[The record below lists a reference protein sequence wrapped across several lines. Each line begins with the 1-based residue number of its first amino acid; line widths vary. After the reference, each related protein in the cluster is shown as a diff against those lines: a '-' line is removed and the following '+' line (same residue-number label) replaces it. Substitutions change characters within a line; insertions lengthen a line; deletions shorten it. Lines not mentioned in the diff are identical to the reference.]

1 MIVLQTV
8 QGPNYQHLFLG
19 GGLVDGAC
27 RVWETRFRQQA
38 VEEEVTLELVEPF
51 YSGDAVHL
59 TQ

>member
-1 MIVLQTV
+1 MA
-8 QGPNYQHLFLG
+8 
-19 GGLVDGAC
+19 LVGSE
-27 RVWETRFRQQA
+27 RRFRQEA